1 MAKIDQLQEL
11 REAPI
16 KKLLWKYSLPAIIGS
31 SVAALYN
38 IITRYFVG
46 NAEYLDDHALSAMGI
61 ALPVMTMIAAFG
73 MLVGAGAG
81 SRISIY
87 LGNEDYDRA
96 ESVVGTSLLLTLTIT
111 LTVSYGMYLFL
122 DHLVYLL
129 GADEF
134 TYQYTHDFLRY
145 FLPGAIFS
153 NLCFSFNNMMRA
165 SGHPRKAMYTMLLT
179 LVVNLVLAPLFIYV
193 LKWGIKGAAISIVLS
208 MVVGTIFVM
217 AHFMSHST
225 LLRFR
230 LAKIRYNW
238 PITKAVLSIGMS
250 PFIMNVVSAAI
261 IFIIIRQVKIYGG
274 SLGVAAYT
282 IANITLMLVVLVLLG
297 LTQGMQPIVGYS
309 YGAGA
314 FDRLREALLYTIKV
328 GICIGLIAAVIG
340 VFFPALVV
348 RPFNPSEELAQVT
361 MSSIR
366 IVTLLF
372 PLVGFQMVVTIF
384 FQSIGMV
391 GHSIFLSLSRQIIF
405 LIPAL
410 FILPNLLPSWGI
422 PAIDGVWAA
431 IPAADFLSAFLAA
444 LLLWLQLR
452 EFKKMRLRGEMDE
465 NKR

>member
-1 MAKIDQLQEL
+1 MAKVDQLQEL

-16 KKLLWKYSLPAIIGS
+16 KKLLWKYSLPAIVGS
-31 SVAALYN
+31 TVAALYN

-87 LGNEDYDRA
+87 LGNQDFDRA
-96 ESVVGTSLLLTLTIT
+96 ESVVGTSLLLTLIIT
-111 LTVSYGMYLFL
+111 LTVSYSMFFFL
-122 DHLVYLL
+122 EPLVYQL

-134 TYQYTHDFLRY
+134 TYEYTRDFLMI

-179 LVVNLVLAPLFIYV
+179 LVVNAILAPLFIYW
-193 LKWGIKGAAISIVLS
+193 LEWGIKGAAISIVAS
-208 MVVGTIFVM
+208 MVIGTIFVM
-217 AHFMSHST
+217 AHFLNKKT

-230 LAKIRYNW
+230 VSKIRLNW
-238 PITKAVLSIGMS
+238 SITKAVLSIGMS
-250 PFIMNVVSAAI
+250 PFLMNVVSAAI
-261 IFIIIRQVKIYGG
+261 IFIIIHQVKIYGG
-274 SLGVAAYT
+274 SIGVAAYT
-282 IANITLMLVVLVLLG
+282 IANITLMLVVLILLG

-309 YGAGA
+309 YGAKEFG
-314 FDRLREALLYTIKV
+314 RLREALLYTVK
-328 GICIGLIAAVIG
+328 IGVLIGVVAAIVG

-348 RPFNPSEELAQVT
+348 RPFNPSEELALFT
-361 MSSIR
+361 MDSIR
-366 IVTLLF
+366 IITFLF

-384 FQSIGMV
+384 FQSIGKV
-391 GHSIFLSLSRQIIF
+391 GHSIFLSLSRQIFF

-410 FILPNLLPSWGI
+410 YLLPNLFEGLGLP
-422 PAIDGVWAA
+422 PIDGVWAA
-431 IPAADFLSAFLAA
+431 VPVADFISAFTAA
-444 LLLWLQLR
+444 LFLWIQLR
-452 EFKKMRLRGEMDE
+452 EFKAMKQEMV
-465 NKR
+465 

>member
-1 MAKIDQLQEL
+1 MAKVDQLQEL

-16 KKLLWKYSLPAIIGS
+16 KKLLWKYSLPAIVGS
-31 SVAALYN
+31 TVAALYN

-87 LGNEDYDRA
+87 LGNQDFDRA
-96 ESVVGTSLLLTLTIT
+96 ESVVGTSLLLTLIIT
-111 LTVSYGMYLFL
+111 LTVSYSMFFFL
-122 DHLVYLL
+122 EPLVYQL

-134 TYQYTHDFLRY
+134 TYEYTRDFLMI

-179 LVVNLVLAPLFIYV
+179 LVVNTILAPVLIYW
-193 LKWGIKGAAISIVLS
+193 LEWGIKGAAISIVAS
-208 MVVGTIFVM
+208 MVIGTIFVM
-217 AHFMSHST
+217 AHFLNKKT

-230 LAKIRYNW
+230 VSKIRLNW
-238 PITKAVLSIGMS
+238 SITKAVLSIGMS
-250 PFIMNVVSAAI
+250 PFLMNVVSAAI
-261 IFIIIRQVKIYGG
+261 IFIIIHQVKIYGG
-274 SLGVAAYT
+274 SIGVAAYT
-282 IANITLMLVVLVLLG
+282 IANITLMLVVLILLG

-309 YGAGA
+309 YGAKEFA
-314 FDRLREALLYTIKV
+314 RLREALLYTVK
-328 GICIGLIAAVIG
+328 IGVLIGVVAAIVG

-348 RPFNPSEELAQVT
+348 RPFNPSEELALFT
-361 MSSIR
+361 MDSIR
-366 IVTLLF
+366 IITFLF

-384 FQSIGMV
+384 FQSIGKV
-391 GHSIFLSLSRQIIF
+391 GHSIFLSLSRQIFF

-410 FILPNLLPSWGI
+410 YLLPNLFEGLGLP
-422 PAIDGVWAA
+422 PIDGVWAA
-431 IPAADFLSAFLAA
+431 VPVADFISAFTAA
-444 LLLWLQLR
+444 LFLWIQLR
-452 EFKKMRLRGEMDE
+452 EFKAMKQEMV
-465 NKR
+465 